1 LRIVRHGKPLSRNPQ
16 SSTYI
21 LLCAVFLEGTRH
33 DQILFTWTGGATAPV
48 SHPLPRLPD
57 HATMSPVVHLEM
69 IGKTLSHYQVKEQI
83 GAGGMGVVYLA
94 HDQKLERDVALKVL
108 PAGLLAD
115 ESARKRFRKEALALA
130 KLNHPNISTV
140 HDFATDDGTDFL
152 VIEFIP
158 GVTLL
163 DKLNHTS
170 LPMKDVIR
178 LGIQLAQGLS
188 AAHEQ
193 GIVHRDLK
201 PANLRLTPDGRLK
214 ILDFGLAQLIC
225 QSGDHG
231 LTATL
236 THSQEVTGTLPY
248 MSPEQLRGEP
258 ADIRSDIWAAG
269 AVLYEMAT
277 ARRPFPEANS
287 AMLINAILNHDPE
300 PPSKVNRLVSPGLEN
315 VILKC
320 LDKDPTR
327 RYQNVRELG
336 VDLERLT
343 SGASA
348 LVQPRQ
354 KTRRWILP
362 VAAVAVLALASSG
375 YYFFHRTDAKAPA
388 VQTAVKPRRSIAVLG
403 FKNLA
408 GRPELDWF
416 STALAEMLTTELS
429 AGDELRTVPGESVAR
444 MKINLALPETDSYS
458 KETLSKI
465 RQILGTDEVI
475 LGSYLP
481 IGEGLLRLDVR
492 LQDAIAGETLASVSA
507 KGSQEH
513 LDQLVGE
520 AGTEIRAKLG
530 VGQTT
535 ASQSIS
541 LKMIL
546 PSNPQAARRYSEGL
560 VRLRKFDSLGA
571 RQAFEQSIAIEPNFA
586 LSHRSL
592 AAAWDSLGYGEKSK
606 IEAKKAFDLSAGLP
620 REERLSIEARYQVA
634 NFNWE
639 KAAELYRSLFNF
651 FPDDLDYGLQLVA
664 AQSSAGNGKDAL
676 ATVDVLRQ
684 LPSPV
689 REDPSI
695 DMAEAT
701 AARGLGDYRRVND
714 AAARAAAKAQVQGS
728 QLLLAY
734 ALSYRCLA
742 FRNLGEPAKAIAAC
756 EESRQIYHSVGDKGQ
771 ESALDTCRMIGN
783 QSCVAGA
790 LDNIAGVLGD
800 LGNRA
805 EAQKLTLDALKIFRE
820 IGDSTGE
827 GEALNNIGGQYV
839 VAGNYSAA
847 ADFFEQSLKIWR
859 KKNDVSNIAISLHNL
874 GEIRLALGQLPEAHA
889 NYQEA
894 FTIARDSGQ
903 AGKSAYP
910 LFGLGQVLLA
920 EGDLAGSRERFEQV
934 LALSNSAA
942 DKHQQATA
950 ILGLGQILL
959 RQGDLAAAR
968 QKAEQCLAIRREIGE
983 KATAAESML
992 MLAQIA
998 MEERRF
1004 SDAEAST
1011 RQATD
1016 EFRAEKIQ
1024 EDELQARALLARAL
1038 QAQGKNGEARKQL
1051 EAASAIASRSLVPE
1065 SRLNYTIAAAL
1076 VHGAAGAS
1084 AEASKS
1090 LEAAIA
1096 EASKLGYIG
1105 YQFDARLALGQLEL
1119 KSGNAAAGRARLA
1132 SLENE
1137 ARAKGYLL
1145 IARQA
1150 AGA

>member
-1 LRIVRHGKPLSRNPQ
+1 
-16 SSTYI
+16 
-21 LLCAVFLEGTRH
+21 
-33 DQILFTWTGGATAPV
+33 
-48 SHPLPRLPD
+48 
-57 HATMSPVVHLEM
+57 M

-163 DKLNHTS
+163 DKLNHSS
-170 LPMKDVIR
+170 LPMKEVLR

-214 ILDFGLAQLIC
+214 ILDFGLAQLIS

-258 ADIRSDIWAAG
+258 ADVRSDIWAAG

-277 ARRPFPEANS
+277 AQRPFPEVNS
-287 AMLINAILNHDPE
+287 AMLINSILNHDPE
-300 PPSKVNRLVSPGLEN
+300 SPSKVNRLVSPGLEN
-315 VILKC
+315 VVLKC
-320 LDKDPTR
+320 LDKDPAR
-327 RYQNVRELG
+327 RYQDVRELG

-343 SGASA
+343 SGASTVA
-348 LVQPRQ
+348 QPRQ

-362 VAAVAVLALASSG
+362 VAAVAVLALAVSG
-375 YYFFHRTDAKAPA
+375 YYFFLRTDAPA
-388 VQTAVKPRRSIAVLG
+388 IQTAVKPRRSIAVLG

-444 MKINLALPETDSYS
+444 MKINLDLPETDSYS

-520 AGTEIRAKLG
+520 AGNEIRAKLG

-535 ASQSIS
+535 ASQSIAV
-541 LKMIL
+541 KMIL
-546 PSNPQAARRYSEGL
+546 PSNPQAARLYSEGL

-606 IEAKKAFDLSAGLP
+606 TEAKKAFDLSAGLP

-651 FPDDLDYGLQLVA
+651 FPDDLDYGLQLVV

-701 AARGLGDYRRVND
+701 AARGLGDYRRVYD

-734 ALSYRCLA
+734 ALSYQCMA
-742 FRNLGEPAKAIAAC
+742 FRNLGDPAKAIAAC
-756 EESRQIYHSVGDKGQ
+756 EQSRQIYHSVSDKGQ
-771 ESALDTCRMIGN
+771 EAGVLNSLANVYAEQGNLAEAKTAYESALDTCRMIGN

-790 LDNIAGVLGD
+790 LDNIASVLGD
-800 LGNRA
+800 LGDPA
-805 EAQKLTLDALKIFRE
+805 EAHKLTLDALKIFRE

-839 VAGNYSAA
+839 AAGNYSAA
-847 ADFFEQSLKIWR
+847 ADAFEQSLKIWR
-859 KKNDVSNIAISLHNL
+859 KKNDVADISISLHNL
-874 GEIRLALGQLPEAHA
+874 GEIRLALGQLSEARA

-920 EGDLAGSRERFEQV
+920 EGDLAGSREKFEQV

-942 DKHQQATA
+942 DKHQQSNA

-968 QKAEQCLAIRREIGE
+968 QKAEQCLAIRKEIGE

-992 MLAQIA
+992 IVAQIA

-1004 SDAEAST
+1004 SDAESST

-1051 EAASAIASRSLVPE
+1051 EAAGAIASRSLVPE
-1065 SRLNYTIAAAL
+1065 SRLNYTIAAAQ
-1076 VHGAAGAS
+1076 VQSAAGAS
-1084 AEASKS
+1084 AEASKR

-1096 EASKLGYIG
+1096 EASKLGFIG

-1132 SLENE
+1132 SLEKE

-1150 AGA
+1150 AAGA